1 LFAADHELFYV
12 PGFRSVLTLGW
23 ARISSGF
30 LIKRRE
36 AGHALSGVATGARR
50 ISGRAMLSSGFHRN
64 DAKPGTR

>member
-36 AGHALSGVATGARR
+36 AGHALSGLQQAQKNIR
-50 ISGRAMLSSGFHRN
+50 SS
-64 DAKPGTR
+64 DALKRFP